1 MTRVCENHSCKADI
15 SHKKSHAQFC
25 SRSCKD
31 AQAGRRNCEQKESRR
46 KEWRKENSDKVA
58 LYKKKTKSR
67 FGVAYEAK
75 RRLSFHSAT
84 TDLECLK
91 GLSHLAL
98 KINTLTSSQL
108 QVDHIE
114 PLVSKEV
121 CGLNTAH
128 NFQLLS
134 SGINR
139 VKSNRRGYATPLEKI
154 NANQQKN
161 NFRSPSR
168 TSC

>member
-1 MTRVCENHSCKADI
+1 MTRVCSNHTCSADI

-31 AQAGRRNCEQKESRR
+31 IQSSRRNYEQKEARR
-46 KEWRKENSDKVA
+46 KEWRTENPEKVA
-58 LYKKKTKSR
+58 TYRKKTRSR
-67 FGVAYEAK
+67 FGVAYGAK

-114 PLVSKEV
+114 PLVNKEV

-139 VKSNRRGYATPLEKI
+139 AKSNRRDYKTPLEKI
-154 NANQQKN
+154 GANKSKN
-161 NFRSPSR
+161 PR
-168 TSC
+168 